1 MKAMEITP
9 EKQKGAHDRGAD
21 VLAKLAMSFGVTVSK
36 EERKRWVTLLTVMRE
51 VDEAALN
58 DSFYAGPCQKA
69 LLGGVAHDDVISKD
83 TAANFK
89 KLYEG
94 SNTDEQIQ
102 LEGIVHN
109 LAYHD
114 AAIQEHHLEHL
125 DVINDA
131 IDHEEKIKA
140 FQDALVDDARYRASL
155 FMLRPSTDDDRNTA
169 ADIASE
175 NVSRFRFNR
184 WLSDFF
190 IAYEQIGA
198 FLHSNRDVKK
208 GRHGVESVGS
218 QSFSQAYVALKSLAR
233 CIYHGAPR
241 TPAVL
246 LTTGVARAGRRLT
259 DRL

>member
-1 MKAMEITP
+1 MEHTP
-9 EKQKGAHDRGAD
+9 EQQRKAHERGAA
-21 VLAKLAMSFGVTVSK
+21 VLAKLAMSFGVTVSN
-36 EERKRWVTLLTVMRE
+36 EEEERWVTLLTVMRE

-58 DSFYAGPCQKA
+58 NSFYAGPCQKA
-69 LLGGVAHDDVISKD
+69 LLEGVAQDDVISKD
-83 TAANFK
+83 TVINFK

-94 SNTDEQIQ
+94 SNTDEQ
-102 LEGIVHN
+102 LRLVRIVHD

-114 AAIQEHHLEHL
+114 AGIQKHHLEHL
-125 DVINDA
+125 DIINDA

-140 FQDALVDDARYRASL
+140 FQDTLNDDALYRASL
-155 FMLRPSTDDDRNTA
+155 FMLRPSTDDDRNTE

-184 WLSDFF
+184 WLTDFF

-208 GRHGVESVGS
+208 GRHSVESVGS
-218 QSFSQAYVALKSLAR
+218 QSFSQARVAVRSLAR

-241 TPAVL
+241 TPMVL
-246 LTTGVARAGRRLT
+246 LTTGVARAGRKLTRRL
-259 DRL
+259 